1 MNRLLAGLC
10 LCCLPLALG
19 GCNHREASTPTPVPS
34 VGSGVSVSGDV
45 ILATRPAPA
54 AKPEFAR
61 DVAPLLAKYCLA
73 CHDSTKAR
81 GGVALDIFLDDAAVS
96 QHAPL
101 WEKVA
106 SALHSDGMPPAGKP
120 SPSEAELD
128 TLNAW
133 LDTVVFQCD
142 GTTEKNEGGRV
153 TVRRLNRTEYNNT
166 VRDLVGLD
174 LHPGDEFPAD
184 DVGYGFDNIGDVL
197 SLSPLLIEKY
207 LAAAEKV
214 VGAALQ
220 SPDTRRRLLNPSA
233 DDVVPPAY
241 RGFTQPVRE
250 EPRKVLR
257 TGPADAP
264 PPLDPQA
271 QELLQAY
278 NILRAFADRAYRRPV
293 THDELTRLLRFV
305 ESAQKNGE
313 GYEQGIKLALQ
324 SVLVSPHF
332 LFRFE
337 LDDNAVRADAVRPLN
352 DFELAT
358 RLSYFLWSSMPDEE
372 LFCHAAQGTLH
383 QGSTLAAQVRRM
395 LQDGKCRA
403 LAENFAGQ
411 WLQTR
416 GLKDFSPDPAQFPDC
431 DEALRAAMLKET
443 ELFFETIVRE
453 DRSILEFLEADY
465 TFVNERLARHYGI
478 AGVRGEE
485 FRRVSLA
492 GTPRGGILTQASVLA
507 ITSNPTRT
515 SPVKRGKW
523 ILENILGAPSPPPP
537 ANVEDLKEDAQTVLA
552 GSLRQRMEQHRT
564 NPNCASCHA
573 RMDPLGFGLEN
584 FDALGAWRTHEGPHP
599 IDASGTLPG
608 GQSFNGPAELRA
620 ILKARRQAFARCLA
634 EKLLTYALGRG
645 VDHSD
650 RRAVDGIA
658 RQLARNDYRFS
669 ALVLAIVHS
678 DPFQKHA
685 AKKEEP

>member
-10 LCCLPLALG
+10 TCCLPLALG
-19 GCNHREASTPTPVPS
+19 GCNHHEASAPTPVPS
-34 VGSGVSVSGDV
+34 VGAGVSVSGDV
-45 ILATRPAPA
+45 PFAVRPAPPT
-54 AKPEFAR
+54 KPEFAR

-73 CHDSTKAR
+73 CHDSSKAR
-81 GGVALDIFLDDAAVS
+81 GDVALDIFLDNAAVA

-106 SALHSDGMPPAGKP
+106 SALRSDNMPPAGKP

-133 LDTVVFQCD
+133 LDTVVFQSD
-142 GTTEKNEGGRV
+142 GTTEKTEGERV
-153 TVRRLNRTEYNNT
+153 TVRRLNRAEYNNT

-174 LHPGDEFPAD
+174 LHPGDAFPAD

-214 VGAALQ
+214 MGAAFR
-220 SPDTRRRLLNPSA
+220 SADTRRRLLNPSA

-241 RGFTQPVRE
+241 RGFTPPVRE

-257 TGPADAP
+257 TGPADTP
-264 PPLDPQA
+264 PPLDPHA

-293 THDELTRLLRFV
+293 THDELMRLLRFV

-324 SVLVSPHF
+324 TVLVSPHF

-337 LDDNAVRADAVRPLN
+337 LDEEGVRTDMARPLN
-352 DFELAT
+352 DFELAA

-372 LFCHAAQGTLH
+372 LFRHAAQGTLH
-383 QGSTLAAQVRRM
+383 QGSTLAAQIRRM
-395 LQDGKCRA
+395 LQDGKSRA

-416 GLKDFSPDPAQFPDC
+416 GLKDFSPDPARFPDG
-431 DEALRAAMLKET
+431 DAALRAAMLKET

-453 DRSILEFLEADY
+453 DRSVLEFLDADY

-485 FRRVSLA
+485 FRRVSLV

-523 ILENILGAPSPPPP
+523 ILENILGAPPPPPP
-537 ANVEDLKEDAQTVLA
+537 ANVEDLKDDEQTVLA
-552 GSLRQRMEQHRT
+552 GNLRQRMEQHRT

-584 FDALGAWRTHEGPHP
+584 FDALGAWRTHEGPHS
-599 IDASGTLPG
+599 IDASGALPG

-620 ILKARRQAFARCLA
+620 ILKTRRQAFARCLA

-650 RRAVDGIA
+650 RRAVDAVA
-658 RQLARNDYRFS
+658 RHLAGNDYRFS

-678 DPFQKHA
+678 DPFQNHV